1 MSRNARLLI
10 ALFAVF
16 ALVLAAC
23 GSDDDDTTT
32 EGDESTE
39 TTEAEGDAAETTE
52 AMEDEDGET
61 TEAMEDEGD
70 GEAMVDAECPSE
82 SGTLNVGT
90 KFDQPLFGVNTPD
103 GVVGFDA
110 EVANY
115 VAEQLGCTSVEFQ
128 EAVSANREP
137 FLENGTVDMVVATYT
152 INDARDE
159 IIDFAG
165 PYYQAGQDIMVAAGN
180 PLGITGIDDLNSG
193 DVRSCSVEGSTSLD
207 NLNELAP
214 DADVTTFDAYSKC
227 ADALGQGRVDA
238 VTTDNVILLGLVD
251 ESDGAYELIE
261 NPFTEEPYGIGVPE
275 GSPARCQI
283 NAILQTMYDDGTW
296 ASLYEA
302 TVGAVASQTP
312 TPPAINN
319 EGC

>member
-1 MSRNARLLI
+1 
-10 ALFAVF
+10 
-16 ALVLAAC
+16 
-23 GSDDDDTTT
+23 
-32 EGDESTE
+32 
-39 TTEAEGDAAETTE
+39 
-52 AMEDEDGET
+52 
-61 TEAMEDEGD
+61 
-70 GEAMVDAECPSE
+70 
-82 SGTLNVGT
+82 
-90 KFDQPLFGVNTPD
+90 
-103 GVVGFDA
+103 
-110 EVANY
+110 
-115 VAEQLGCTSVEFQ
+115 
-128 EAVSANREP
+128 
-137 FLENGTVDMVVATYT
+137 MVVATYT
-152 INDARDE
+152 INDDRDE

-165 PYYQAGQDIMVAAGN
+165 PYYQAGQDIMVAADN
-180 PLGITGIDDLNSG
+180 PKGITGIDDLNSG
-193 DVRSCSVEGSTSLD
+193 DIKSCSVEGSTSLD
-207 NLNELAP
+207 NLNEMAP

-302 TVGAVASQTP
+302 TVGAVAAQTP